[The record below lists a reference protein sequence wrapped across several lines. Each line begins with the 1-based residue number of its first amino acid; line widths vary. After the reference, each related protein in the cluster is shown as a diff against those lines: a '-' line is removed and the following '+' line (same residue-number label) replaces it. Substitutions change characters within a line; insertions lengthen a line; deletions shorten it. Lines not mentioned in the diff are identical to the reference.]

1 MLLISVSKKL
11 ENVAINAALRLPVA
25 MALLLIFDF
34 IFICFYCWHCLVVWN
49 LSCWQTNKQTNKQ
62 TNTDHENIQCSLL
75 CYDVR

>member
-34 IFICFYCWHCLVVWN
+34 IFIYLLLLLTLFSRLELIV
-49 LSCWQTNKQTNKQ
+49 LTNKQTNKQ
-62 TNTDHENIQCSLL
+62 TNKH
-75 CYDVR
+75 RP